1 MISSPT
7 AISPCSWNS
16 ISRFLTQHLPGVASE
31 LRANLVGAQS
41 IKASN
46 KEGKLRS
53 HARVAMTVRTRSAAV
68 LVFST
73 RSIISQT
80 GLAIAVSCAA
90 SLVCSSAF
98 AGAEKISDTRSEAP
112 DEAPGPAI
120 QKQSGAIISIR
131 SRRINRTAPLAAP
144 SAPAR
149 ATNTPDSRHDRPDK
163 VAETKPREKVDPF
176 AKFDHLREKGI
187 WLNIPGPADTID
199 QDKGGVRSA
208 LANLGIG
215 YVGWTQNSLIDNRMP
230 NAAKSTIFNQRYIG
244 ESPTFGTVNSMIVT
258 YDLGRFGIPDG
269 QITVG
274 VEQQYWTWKP
284 AGPDRVGINTIAYY
298 QTFFD
303 RTLEL
308 KMGYL
313 GNHDEF
319 LGMNPF
325 GPTPV
330 ILSQAGMSN
339 NSAPTP
345 ALNVRYNLDDR
356 LYNKISIQRSV
367 SPDGQLAHITEN
379 RAGLNWRTA
388 NAGILLLDEFG
399 YKNKAAPGL
408 PETWLRAG
416 IGFNDSRYPNLAYP
430 SQPRANA
437 NSAYYVAVDRQF
449 WQSDDQGSP
458 ARGIYGGF
466 SAMYAPPDVNK
477 VSRYLEVRLYA
488 KGLFSSRP
496 GDQIAIA
503 ATNIAWSHFAVDAAL
518 AKGDLV
524 HRNSTAIR
532 GRYTARLAPGVYAT
546 LGLLYINN
554 PTAITYTRQTG
565 HALNVLVSTS
575 IFF

>member
-1 MISSPT
+1 MTSST
-7 AISPCSWNS
+7 AISLFSCASV
-16 ISRFLTQHLPGVASE
+16 SRFLTQQLPGFATE
-31 LRANLVGAQS
+31 LRTNLVGAHS

-46 KEGKLRS
+46 KEGKLSS
-53 HARVAMTVRTRSAAV
+53 HAGVAMRVRTRSAAAP
-68 LVFST
+68 VFSP
-73 RSIISQT
+73 RSTMSQT

-90 SLVCSSAF
+90 TLVSGSAV
-98 AGAEKISDTRSEAP
+98 AGAEKASDTGRETS
-112 DEAPGPAI
+112 DEASGPAI
-120 QKQSGAIISIR
+120 QKQSGATISVR
-131 SRRINRTAPLAAP
+131 SRRLKRTAPLAAR
-144 SAPAR
+144 SAPAQPIN
-149 ATNTPDSRHDRPDK
+149 APESRHDHPDK
-163 VAETKPREKVDPF
+163 VAETRAPEKIAPF
-176 AKFDHLREKGI
+176 AKFDNLREKGI

-208 LANLGIG
+208 LADLGIG

-230 NAAKSTIFNQRYIG
+230 NASKSTIFNQRYIG

-258 YDLGRFGIPDG
+258 YDLGRVGIADG

-274 VEQQYWTWKP
+274 AEQQYWTWKP
-284 AGPDRVGINTIAYY
+284 AGPDRVGISTIAYY

-313 GNHDEF
+313 RNHDEF
-319 LGMNPF
+319 SGMNPF

-339 NSAPTP
+339 NSAPTA
-345 ALNVRYNLDDR
+345 ALNVKYNLDDR

-367 SPDGQLAHITEN
+367 SPDGQLAHMSEN
-379 RAGLNWRTA
+379 PTGLNWRTA

-399 YKNKAAPGL
+399 YKAKATEGS

-416 IGFNDSRYPNLAYP
+416 IGFNDSHYPNLADP

-437 NSAYYVAVDRQF
+437 NSAYYLAVDRQF
-449 WQSDDQGSP
+449 WQSDAQGSP

-466 SAMYAPPDVNK
+466 SAMYAPSDVNK
-477 VSRYLEVRLYA
+477 VSRYLELRVYA

-503 ATNIAWSHFAVDAAL
+503 ATNIAWSHFAVDPAL

-524 HRNSTAIR
+524 HRDSTAIW

-554 PTAITYTRQTG
+554 PTTITYSRQTG

-575 IFF
+575 VFF

>member
-1 MISSPT
+1 MISST
-7 AISPCSWNS
+7 AISLCSWTS
-16 ISRFLTQHLPGVASE
+16 VSRFLTQQLPGFASE
-31 LRANLVGAQS
+31 LRTNLVGTQS

-46 KEGKLRS
+46 MEANLTPDVG
-53 HARVAMTVRTRSAAV
+53 VAMTVRTRAAAAP
-68 LVFST
+68 VFST
-73 RSIISQT
+73 RSTMWQT
-80 GLAIAVSCAA
+80 GLAVAVSFAA
-90 SLVCSSAF
+90 SLVCGSVL
-98 AGAEKISDTRSEAP
+98 AGAEKASDPRSEAP
-112 DEAPGPAI
+112 GEAPGPAI
-120 QKQSGAIISIR
+120 QKQSGAIIGIR
-131 SRRINRTAPLAAP
+131 SHRINRTAPLATP

-149 ATNTPDSRHDRPDK
+149 AINAPESRHDHPDK
-163 VAETKPREKVDPF
+163 VAETKPPDKIDPF

-208 LANLGIG
+208 LADLGIG

-230 NAAKSTIFNQRYIG
+230 SASKSTIFNQRYIG

-274 VEQQYWTWKP
+274 AEQQYWTWKP

-313 GNHDEF
+313 RNHDEF

-330 ILSQAGMSN
+330 ILSQAGMST

-345 ALNVRYNLDDR
+345 ALNVKYNLDDR

-367 SPDGQLAHITEN
+367 SPDGQLAHMSEN
-379 RAGLNWRTA
+379 PTGLNWRTA

-399 YKNKAAPGL
+399 YKAKATERS

-416 IGFNDSRYPNLAYP
+416 IGFNDSRYPNLADP

-437 NSAYYVAVDRQF
+437 NSAYYLAVDRQF
-449 WQSDDQGSP
+449 WQSDAQGSP

-466 SAMYAPPDVNK
+466 SVMYAPSDVNK
-477 VSRYLEVRLYA
+477 VSRYLELRLYA

-503 ATNIAWSHFAVDAAL
+503 ATNTAWSQSAVDAAL

-524 HRNSTAIR
+524 HRDSTAIW

-546 LGLLYINN
+546 LGLLYINS
-554 PTAITYTRQTG
+554 PTTITYSRQTG

-575 IFF
+575 VFF

>member
-1 MISSPT
+1 MT
-7 AISPCSWNS
+7 
-16 ISRFLTQHLPGVASE
+16 RFLTRRLPGVASE
-31 LRANLVGAQS
+31 LRTNVVGVQS
-41 IKASN
+41 IKASS
-46 KEGKLRS
+46 KEGKLTP
-53 HARVAMTVRTRSAAV
+53 HVGVAMRVRTRSAAAP
-68 LVFST
+68 VFRPRST
-73 RSIISQT
+73 MSQT

-90 SLVCSSAF
+90 SLVSGSAV
-98 AGAEKISDTRSEAP
+98 AGAEKASDTGRETS
-112 DEAPGPAI
+112 DEASGPAI
-120 QKQSGAIISIR
+120 QKQSGATISVR
-131 SRRINRTAPLAAP
+131 SRRLKGTAPLAAR
-144 SAPAR
+144 SAPAQPIN
-149 ATNTPDSRHDRPDK
+149 APESRHDHPDK
-163 VAETKPREKVDPF
+163 VAETRAPDKIDPF
-176 AKFDHLREKGI
+176 VKFDNLREKGI

-208 LANLGIG
+208 LADLGIG

-230 NAAKSTIFNQRYIG
+230 NASKSTVFNQRYIG

-258 YDLGRFGIPDG
+258 YDLGRFGIADG

-274 VEQQYWTWKP
+274 AEQQYWTWNP

-303 RTLEL
+303 RKLEL

-313 GNHDEF
+313 RNHDEF

-325 GPTPV
+325 GPTPI
-330 ILSQAGMSN
+330 ILSQAGMST

-367 SPDGQLAHITEN
+367 SPDGQLAHMSEN
-379 RAGLNWRTA
+379 PTGLNWRTA
-388 NAGILLLDEFG
+388 NAGILLLDETGF
-399 YKNKAAPGL
+399 KNKAAPGS

-416 IGFNDSRYPNLAYP
+416 IGFNDSRYPNLADP

-437 NSAYYVAVDRQF
+437 NSAYYVAGDRQF
-449 WQSDDQGSP
+449 WQSDAEASP

-466 SAMYAPPDVNK
+466 SAMYAPSDVNK
-477 VSRYLEVRLYA
+477 VSRYLELRLYA

-503 ATNIAWSHFAVDAAL
+503 ATNIAWSHFAVDAAS

-524 HRNSTAIR
+524 HRDSTAVW

-554 PTAITYTRQTG
+554 PTTITYSRQTG

-575 IFF
+575 VFF

>member
-1 MISSPT
+1 MNSST
-7 AISPCSWNS
+7 AISLFSCASV
-16 ISRFLTQHLPGVASE
+16 SRFLTQQLPGFASE
-31 LRANLVGAQS
+31 LRTNLVGAKS

-46 KEGKLRS
+46 KEGKLSS
-53 HARVAMTVRTRSAAV
+53 HAGVAMTVRTRSAAAP
-68 LVFST
+68 VFSP
-73 RSIISQT
+73 RSTMSQT

-90 SLVCSSAF
+90 SLVSGSAV
-98 AGAEKISDTRSEAP
+98 AGAEKASHTESETS
-112 DEAPGPAI
+112 DEASGPAI
-120 QKQSGAIISIR
+120 QKQSGATISVR
-131 SRRINRTAPLAAP
+131 SRRLKRTAPLAAR
-144 SAPAR
+144 SAPAQPIN
-149 ATNTPDSRHDRPDK
+149 APESRHDHPDK
-163 VAETKPREKVDPF
+163 VAETRAPEKIAPF
-176 AKFDHLREKGI
+176 AKFDNLREKGI

-208 LANLGIG
+208 LADLGIG

-230 NAAKSTIFNQRYIG
+230 NASKSTIFNQRYIG

-258 YDLGRFGIPDG
+258 YDLGRFGIADG

-274 VEQQYWTWKP
+274 AEQQYWTWKP
-284 AGPDRVGINTIAYY
+284 AGPDRVGISTIAYY

-303 RTLEL
+303 RKLEL

-313 GNHDEF
+313 RNHDEF

-345 ALNVRYNLDDR
+345 ALNVKYNLDDR

-367 SPDGQLAHITEN
+367 SPDGQLAHMSEN
-379 RAGLNWRTA
+379 STGLNWRTA

-399 YKNKAAPGL
+399 YKAKATEGS

-416 IGFNDSRYPNLAYP
+416 IGFNDSHYPNLADP

-449 WQSDDQGSP
+449 WQSDAEGSP

-466 SAMYAPPDVNK
+466 SAMYAPSDVNK
-477 VSRYLEVRLYA
+477 VSRYLELRLYA
-488 KGLFSSRP
+488 KGLFNSRP
-496 GDQIAIA
+496 GDRIAIA
-503 ATNIAWSHFAVDAAL
+503 ATNTAWSHFAVDAAL

-524 HRNSTAIR
+524 HRDSTAIW

-565 HALNVLVSTS
+565 HALNVLVSIS
-575 IFF
+575 VFF

>member
-1 MISSPT
+1 MTSST
-7 AISPCSWNS
+7 AISACSWTS
-16 ISRFLTQHLPGVASE
+16 VSRFLTQQLPGFASE
-31 LRANLVGAQS
+31 LRTNLVGAYS

-46 KEGKLRS
+46 MEGNLTPDVG
-53 HARVAMTVRTRSAAV
+53 VAMRVRTRSAAAP
-68 LVFST
+68 VFSAQST
-73 RSIISQT
+73 MSQT
-80 GLAIAVSCAA
+80 GLAVAVSFAA
-90 SLVCSSAF
+90 SLVCGSAL
-98 AGAEKISDTRSEAP
+98 AGAEKASDTRSEAP
-112 DEAPGPAI
+112 GDAPGPAI
-120 QKQSGAIISIR
+120 QKQSGATISVR
-131 SRRINRTAPLAAP
+131 SRRLKRTAPLATP

-163 VAETKPREKVDPF
+163 VAETKPPEKIASF
-176 AKFDHLREKGI
+176 TKFDNLREKGI

-208 LANLGIG
+208 LADLGIG
-215 YVGWTQNSLIDNRMP
+215 YVGWTQNSMIDNRMP
-230 NAAKSTIFNQRYIG
+230 NASKSTVFNQRYVG
-244 ESPTFGTVNSMIVT
+244 ESPTFSTVNLMIVT
-258 YDLGRFGIPDG
+258 YDLGRFGIADG

-274 VEQQYWTWKP
+274 AEQQYWTWKL
-284 AGPDRVGINTIAYY
+284 AGPDRVGISTIAYY

-313 GNHDEF
+313 RNHDEF
-319 LGMNPF
+319 SGMNPF

-339 NSAPTP
+339 NPAPTP
-345 ALNVRYNLDDR
+345 ALNVKYNLDDR

-367 SPDGQLAHITEN
+367 SPDGQLAHMSEN
-379 RAGLNWRTA
+379 PTGLNWRTA

-399 YKNKAAPGL
+399 YKAKATEGL

-416 IGFNDSRYPNLAYP
+416 IGFNDSHYPNLADP

-437 NSAYYVAVDRQF
+437 NSAYYVAVDRQL
-449 WQSDDQGSP
+449 WQSDAEGSP

-466 SAMYAPPDVNK
+466 SAMYAPSDVNK
-477 VSRYLEVRLYA
+477 VSRYLELRVYA

-524 HRNSTAIR
+524 HRDSTAIW

-554 PTAITYTRQTG
+554 PTTITYSRQTG

-575 IFF
+575 VFF

>member
-1 MISSPT
+1 MISST
-7 AISPCSWNS
+7 AISLFSWTS
-16 ISRFLTQHLPGVASE
+16 VSRFLTQQLPGFASE
-31 LRANLVGAQS
+31 LRTNLVGAQS

-46 KEGKLRS
+46 KEEKLRR
-53 HARVAMTVRTRSAAV
+53 HAGVAMTVRTRSAAAP
-68 LVFST
+68 VFSAQST
-73 RSIISQT
+73 MWQT
-80 GLAIAVSCAA
+80 GLAVAVSFAA
-90 SLVCSSAF
+90 SLVCGSAL
-98 AGAEKISDTRSEAP
+98 AGAEKASDTRSEAP
-112 DEAPGPAI
+112 GEAPGPAI
-120 QKQSGAIISIR
+120 QEQSGATISVR
-131 SRRINRTAPLAAP
+131 SRRLKRTAPLAAR
-144 SAPAR
+144 SAPAQPIT
-149 ATNTPDSRHDRPDK
+149 APKSRHDHPDK
-163 VAETKPREKVDPF
+163 VAETRAPDNIDPF

-208 LANLGIG
+208 LADLGIG

-230 NAAKSTIFNQRYIG
+230 NASKSTVFNQRYIG
-244 ESPTFGTVNSMIVT
+244 ESPTFSTVHFMIVT

-274 VEQQYWTWKP
+274 AEQQYWTWKP

-303 RTLEL
+303 RKLEL

-313 GNHDEF
+313 RNHDEF

-325 GPTPV
+325 GPTPI

-345 ALNVRYNLDDR
+345 ALNVKYNLDDR

-367 SPDGQLAHITEN
+367 SPDGQLVHTTEN
-379 RAGLNWRTA
+379 PTSLNWRTA

-430 SQPRANA
+430 IQPRANA

-449 WQSDDQGSP
+449 WQSDAEGSP

-466 SAMYAPPDVNK
+466 SAMYAPSDVNK
-477 VSRYLEVRLYA
+477 VSRHLELRLYA

-524 HRNSTAIR
+524 HRDSTAIW

-554 PTAITYTRQTG
+554 PTTITYSRQTG

-575 IFF
+575 VFF

>member
-1 MISSPT
+1 MISST
-7 AISPCSWNS
+7 AISLFSWTS
-16 ISRFLTQHLPGVASE
+16 VSRLLTQQLPDIASE
-31 LRANLVGAQS
+31 LRTNLVDAHS

-46 KEGKLRS
+46 KEGNLTP
-53 HARVAMTVRTRSAAV
+53 HVGVAMRVCTRSAAAP
-68 LVFST
+68 VFSP
-73 RSIISQT
+73 RSTMSQT

-90 SLVCSSAF
+90 TLVCGSVL
-98 AGAEKISDTRSEAP
+98 AGAEKASGTRSEAP
-112 DEAPGPAI
+112 GEAPGPAI

-131 SRRINRTAPLAAP
+131 SRRLKRTAPLAAR
-144 SAPAR
+144 SAPAQPIN
-149 ATNTPDSRHDRPDK
+149 APESRHDHPDK
-163 VAETKPREKVDPF
+163 VAETRAPDKIDPF
-176 AKFDHLREKGI
+176 AKFDNLREKGI

-208 LANLGIG
+208 LADLGIG

-230 NAAKSTIFNQRYIG
+230 NASKSAIFNQRYIG

-269 QITVG
+269 QMTVG
-274 VEQQYWTWKP
+274 AEQQYWTWKP

-313 GNHDEF
+313 RNHDEF
-319 LGMNPF
+319 SGMNPL
-325 GPTPV
+325 GPTPL

-345 ALNVRYNLDDR
+345 ALNVKYNLDGR

-367 SPDGQLAHITEN
+367 SPDGQLAHMNEN
-379 RAGLNWRTA
+379 PTGLNWGTA

-399 YKNKAAPGL
+399 YKAKATEGS

-416 IGFNDSRYPNLAYP
+416 IGFNDSRYPNLADP

-437 NSAYYVAVDRQF
+437 NSAYYLAVDRQF
-449 WQSDDQGSP
+449 WQSDAQGSP

-477 VSRYLEVRLYA
+477 VSRYLELRLYA

-503 ATNIAWSHFAVDAAL
+503 ATNTAWSHFAVDAAL
-518 AKGDLV
+518 AKGDLA
-524 HRNSTAIR
+524 HRNSTAIW

-575 IFF
+575 VFF

>member
-1 MISSPT
+1 MT
-7 AISPCSWNS
+7 
-16 ISRFLTQHLPGVASE
+16 RFLTQRLPGVASE
-31 LRANLVGAQS
+31 LRTNVVGAQS

-46 KEGKLRS
+46 KEGKRTP
-53 HARVAMTVRTRSAAV
+53 HVGVAMRVRTRSAAAP
-68 LVFST
+68 VFSA
-73 RSIISQT
+73 RSTMSQT

-90 SLVCSSAF
+90 SLVCSSAV
-98 AGAEKISDTRSEAP
+98 AGAENASDTGSETS

-149 ATNTPDSRHDRPDK
+149 ATNTPDSTHDRPDK
-163 VAETKPREKVDPF
+163 VAETKPSEKIAPF
-176 AKFDHLREKGI
+176 AKFDNLREKGI
-187 WLNIPGPADTID
+187 WPNIPGPADTID
-199 QDKGGVRSA
+199 QDNGGVRSA
-208 LANLGIG
+208 LADLGIG

-230 NAAKSTIFNQRYIG
+230 NASKSTVFNQRYIG

-258 YDLGRFGIPDG
+258 YDLGRFGIADG

-274 VEQQYWTWKP
+274 AEQQYWTWKP
-284 AGPDRVGINTIAYY
+284 AGPDRVGISTIAYY

-303 RTLEL
+303 RKLEL
-308 KMGYL
+308 KTGYL
-313 GNHDEF
+313 RNHDEF
-319 LGMNPF
+319 SGMNPF

-339 NSAPTP
+339 NSAPTA
-345 ALNVRYNLDDR
+345 ALNVKYNLDDR

-367 SPDGQLAHITEN
+367 SPDGRLAHMSEN
-379 RAGLNWRTA
+379 PTGLNWRTA

-399 YKNKAAPGL
+399 YKAKATDGS

-416 IGFNDSRYPNLAYP
+416 IGSNDSHYSNLADP

-449 WQSDDQGSP
+449 WQSDGQGSP

-466 SAMYAPPDVNK
+466 SAMYAPSDVNK
-477 VSRYLEVRLYA
+477 VSRYLELRLYA
-488 KGLFSSRP
+488 KGLFESRP

-503 ATNIAWSHFAVDAAL
+503 ATNTAWSQFAVDAAL

-524 HRNSTAIR
+524 HRDSTAIW

-554 PTAITYTRQTG
+554 PTTITYSRQTG

-575 IFF
+575 VFF

>member
-1 MISSPT
+1 MT
-7 AISPCSWNS
+7 
-16 ISRFLTQHLPGVASE
+16 RFLTQRVPGVASE
-31 LRANLVGAQS
+31 LRTNLVGAQS
-41 IKASN
+41 IKAGN
-46 KEGKLRS
+46 KEGTLRS
-53 HARVAMTVRTRSAAV
+53 DAGVAMTVRTRSAAAP
-68 LVFST
+68 VFSP
-73 RSIISQT
+73 RSTMSRT

-90 SLVCSSAF
+90 SLVCSSAV
-98 AGAEKISDTRSEAP
+98 AGAEKISDTRSEAS
-112 DEAPGPAI
+112 DEASGPAI
-120 QKQSGAIISIR
+120 QKKSGAIISIR

-149 ATNTPDSRHDRPDK
+149 ATNTPDSRHVRPNR
-163 VAETKPREKVDPF
+163 VAETKPPEKVDPF

-215 YVGWTQNSLIDNRMP
+215 YVGWMQNSLIDNRMP
-230 NAAKSTIFNQRYIG
+230 NASKSTIFNQRYIG

-269 QITVG
+269 QIIVG
-274 VEQQYWTWKP
+274 AEQQYWTWKP
-284 AGPDRVGINTIAYY
+284 AGPDREGINTIAYY

-303 RTLEL
+303 RKFEL

-313 GNHDEF
+313 RNHDEF

-339 NSAPTP
+339 NSAPAP
-345 ALNVRYNLDDR
+345 ALNVKYNLDDR

-416 IGFNDSRYPNLAYP
+416 IGFNDSRYPDLAYP
-430 SQPRANA
+430 NQPRANA

-466 SAMYAPPDVNK
+466 SAMYAPSDVNR
-477 VSRYLEVRLYA
+477 VSRYLELRLYA

-503 ATNIAWSHFAVDAAL
+503 ATSIAWSHFAVDAAL

-524 HRNSTAIR
+524 HRDSTAIR
-532 GRYTARLAPGVYAT
+532 GRYTARVAPGVYAT

-575 IFF
+575 VFF

>member
-1 MISSPT
+1 MTSST
-7 AISPCSWNS
+7 AISLFSCASV
-16 ISRFLTQHLPGVASE
+16 SRFLTQQLPGFASE
-31 LRANLVGAQS
+31 LRTNLVGAHS
-41 IKASN
+41 IKASS
-46 KEGKLRS
+46 KEGKLSS
-53 HARVAMTVRTRSAAV
+53 HAGMAMTVCTHSAAAP
-68 LVFST
+68 VFSP
-73 RSIISQT
+73 RSTMSQT

-90 SLVCSSAF
+90 SLVSGSAV
-98 AGAEKISDTRSEAP
+98 AGAEKASDTGRETS
-112 DEAPGPAI
+112 DEASGPAI
-120 QKQSGAIISIR
+120 QKQSGATISVR
-131 SRRINRTAPLAAP
+131 SRRLKRTAPLAAR

-149 ATNTPDSRHDRPDK
+149 ATNTPNSRHDRPGK
-163 VAETKPREKVDPF
+163 GAETKPPEKIAPF
-176 AKFDHLREKGI
+176 AKFDNLREKGI

-199 QDKGGVRSA
+199 QDKDGVRSA
-208 LANLGIG
+208 LADLGIG
-215 YVGWTQNSLIDNRMP
+215 YVGWTQNTLIDNRMP
-230 NAAKSTIFNQRYIG
+230 NASKSTIFNQRYVG

-274 VEQQYWTWKP
+274 AEQQYWTWEP

-303 RTLEL
+303 RNLEL
-308 KMGYL
+308 KIGYL
-313 GNHDEF
+313 RNHDEF
-319 LGMNPF
+319 SGMNPF
-325 GPTPV
+325 GPTSV

-345 ALNVRYNLDDR
+345 ALNVKYNLDDR

-367 SPDGQLAHITEN
+367 SPDGQLAHMSEN
-379 RAGLNWRTA
+379 PTGLNWRTA

-399 YKNKAAPGL
+399 YKAKATEGS

-416 IGFNDSRYPNLAYP
+416 IGFNDSHYPNLADP

-437 NSAYYVAVDRQF
+437 NSAYYLAVDRQF
-449 WQSDDQGSP
+449 WQSDAQGSP

-466 SAMYAPPDVNK
+466 SAMYAPSDVNK
-477 VSRYLEVRLYA
+477 VSRYLELRLYA

-496 GDQIAIA
+496 ADQIAIA

-524 HRNSTAIR
+524 HRDSTAIW

-554 PTAITYTRQTG
+554 PTTITYTRQTG
-565 HALNVLVSTS
+565 HALNVLLSTS
-575 IFF
+575 VFF

>member
-1 MISSPT
+1 MTSST
-7 AISPCSWNS
+7 AISLFSCASV
-16 ISRFLTQHLPGVASE
+16 SRFLTQQLPGFASE
-31 LRANLVGAQS
+31 LRTNLVGAHS

-46 KEGKLRS
+46 KEGTLSS
-53 HARVAMTVRTRSAAV
+53 HAGVAMTVRTRSAAAP
-68 LVFST
+68 VFSP
-73 RSIISQT
+73 RSTMSQT

-90 SLVCSSAF
+90 SLVSGSAV
-98 AGAEKISDTRSEAP
+98 ARAEKASDTGSETS
-112 DEAPGPAI
+112 DEASGPAI
-120 QKQSGAIISIR
+120 QKQSGATISVR
-131 SRRINRTAPLAAP
+131 SRRLKRTAPLAAR
-144 SAPAR
+144 SAPAQPIN
-149 ATNTPDSRHDRPDK
+149 APESRHDHPGK
-163 VAETKPREKVDPF
+163 VAEMKPPDKIDPS
-176 AKFDHLREKGI
+176 AKFDNLREKGI

-208 LANLGIG
+208 LADLGIG

-230 NAAKSTIFNQRYIG
+230 NASKSTIFNQRYIG

-258 YDLGRFGIPDG
+258 YDLGRFGIADG
-269 QITVG
+269 QIAVG
-274 VEQQYWTWKP
+274 AEQQSWTWKP
-284 AGPDRVGINTIAYY
+284 AGPDRVGISTIAFY

-313 GNHDEF
+313 RNHDEF
-319 LGMNPF
+319 SGMNPF
-325 GPTPV
+325 GPTPI

-345 ALNVRYNLDDR
+345 ALNVKYNLDDR
-356 LYNKISIQRSV
+356 LYTKISIQRSV
-367 SPDGQLAHITEN
+367 SPDGQLAHMTEN
-379 RAGLNWRTA
+379 PTGLNWRTA

-399 YKNKAAPGL
+399 YKAKAAQGS

-416 IGFNDSRYPNLAYP
+416 IGFNDSHYPNLADP

-449 WQSDDQGSP
+449 WQSDAEGSP

-466 SAMYAPPDVNK
+466 SAMYAPSDVNK
-477 VSRYLEVRLYA
+477 VSRYLELRIYA

-503 ATNIAWSHFAVDAAL
+503 ATNTAWSHSAVDAAL

-524 HRNSTAIR
+524 HRDSTAIW

-554 PTAITYTRQTG
+554 PTTITYSRQTG

>member
-1 MISSPT
+1 MT
-7 AISPCSWNS
+7 
-16 ISRFLTQHLPGVASE
+16 RFLTQRLPGVAGE
-31 LRANLVGAQS
+31 LRTNVVGAHS
-41 IKASN
+41 IKAGN
-46 KEGKLRS
+46 VEGQLTP
-53 HARVAMTVRTRSAAV
+53 HAGVPMTVRTRSAAAP
-68 LVFST
+68 VFST
-73 RSIISQT
+73 RSIMSQI
-80 GLAIAVSCAA
+80 GLAVAVSFAA
-90 SLVCSSAF
+90 SLVCSSAV
-98 AGAEKISDTRSEAP
+98 AGAEKASDTGSETS
-112 DEAPGPAI
+112 DEASGPAI
-120 QKQSGAIISIR
+120 QKQSGAMISIR
-131 SRRINRTAPLAAP
+131 SRRINRTAPLAGP

-163 VAETKPREKVDPF
+163 VAETKPPEKIAPF

-187 WLNIPGPADTID
+187 WLNIPGPVDTID
-199 QDKGGVRSA
+199 QDRGGVRSA
-208 LANLGIG
+208 LATLGIG

-230 NAAKSTIFNQRYIG
+230 SAAKSTIFNQRYIG

-258 YDLGRFGIPDG
+258 YDLGRFGVADG

-274 VEQQYWTWKP
+274 AEQQYWTWKP
-284 AGPDRVGINTIAYY
+284 AGPDRVGISTIAYY

-303 RTLEL
+303 RKLEL

-313 GNHDEF
+313 RNHDEF

-339 NSAPTP
+339 NSAPSP

-367 SPDGQLAHITEN
+367 SPDGQLAHMSEN
-379 RAGLNWRTA
+379 PTGLNWRTA
-388 NAGILLLDEFG
+388 NAGILLLDETGF
-399 YKNKAAPGL
+399 KNKAAPGS

-416 IGFNDSRYPNLAYP
+416 IGFNDSRYPNLGDP

-437 NSAYYVAVDRQF
+437 NSAYYVAGDRQF
-449 WQSDDQGSP
+449 WQSDAEASP

-466 SAMYAPPDVNK
+466 SAMYAPSDVNK
-477 VSRYLEVRLYA
+477 VSRYLELRLYA

-496 GDQIAIA
+496 RDQIAIA
-503 ATNIAWSHFAVDAAL
+503 VTNIAWSHFAVDAAL

-524 HRNSTAIR
+524 HRDSTAIW
-532 GRYTARLAPGVYAT
+532 GRYTARLAPGIYAT
-546 LGLLYINN
+546 LGLLYINH
-554 PTAITYTRQTG
+554 PTTITYTRQTG

-575 IFF
+575 VFF

>member
-1 MISSPT
+1 M
-7 AISPCSWNS
+7 
-16 ISRFLTQHLPGVASE
+16 SRFLTQQLPGVARE
-31 LRANLVGAQS
+31 LRTNLVGAHS

-46 KEGKLRS
+46 KEGKLTS
-53 HARVAMTVRTRSAAV
+53 HASVAMTVRTRSAAAP
-68 LVFST
+68 VFSP
-73 RSIISQT
+73 RSTMSQT
-80 GLAIAVSCAA
+80 GLAVALSCTA
-90 SLVCSSAF
+90 SLVCSTALE
-98 AGAEKISDTRSEAP
+98 GAEKTSNTRSEAP
-112 DEAPGPAI
+112 DEAAGLAI
-120 QKQSGAIISIR
+120 QKQSGATISVR
-131 SRRINRTAPLAAP
+131 SHQLKRTAPLAARSAAAQP
-144 SAPAR
+144 INAPA
-149 ATNTPDSRHDRPDK
+149 SRHDRPDK
-163 VAETKPREKVDPF
+163 AATTRPPEKIDPF
-176 AKFDHLREKGI
+176 AKFDNLREKGI

-208 LANLGIG
+208 LADLGIG

-230 NAAKSTIFNQRYIG
+230 NASKSTTFNQRYIG
-244 ESPTFGTVNSMIVT
+244 ESPTFSTVNSIIVT
-258 YDLGRFGIPDG
+258 YDLGRFGIADG

-274 VEQQYWTWKP
+274 AEQQYWTWKP

-303 RTLEL
+303 RKLEL

-313 GNHDEF
+313 RNHDEF
-319 LGMNPF
+319 VGMNPF
-325 GPTPV
+325 GPTPI
-330 ILSQAGMSN
+330 ILSQTGMSN

-345 ALNVRYNLDDR
+345 ALNVKYNLDDR
-356 LYNKISIQRSV
+356 LYNKISIQRSL
-367 SPDGQLAHITEN
+367 SPDGQLVHMTEN
-379 RAGLNWRTA
+379 PTGLNWRTA

-399 YKNKAAPGL
+399 YKNKAAPGS

-430 SQPRANA
+430 IQPSANA

-449 WQSDDQGSP
+449 WQSDAQGSP

-466 SAMYAPPDVNK
+466 SAMYAPSDVNK

-524 HRNSTAIR
+524 HRDSTAIR

-575 IFF
+575 VFF

>member
-1 MISSPT
+1 MT
-7 AISPCSWNS
+7 
-16 ISRFLTQHLPGVASE
+16 RFLTQRLPGVGRE
-31 LRANLVGAQS
+31 LRTNVVGAHS

-46 KEGKLRS
+46 KQGKLSS
-53 HARVAMTVRTRSAAV
+53 HAGLAIRVRTRPAAAP
-68 LVFST
+68 VFSP
-73 RSIISQT
+73 RSTMSQT
-80 GLAIAVSCAA
+80 GLVIAVSCAA
-90 SLVCSSAF
+90 SLVCSSAA
-98 AGAEKISDTRSEAP
+98 AGAENASDTGSETS
-112 DEAPGPAI
+112 DEASGRAI
-120 QKQSGAIISIR
+120 QKQSCAIISIR

-149 ATNTPDSRHDRPDK
+149 ATNTPDSRHDRPGK
-163 VAETKPREKVDPF
+163 GAETKPPEKIAPF
-176 AKFDHLREKGI
+176 AKFDNLREKGI

-199 QDKGGVRSA
+199 QDKDGVRSA
-208 LANLGIG
+208 LADLGIG
-215 YVGWTQNSLIDNRMP
+215 YVGWTQNTLIDNRMP
-230 NAAKSTIFNQRYIG
+230 NAAKSTMFNQRYIG

-258 YDLGRFGIPDG
+258 YDLGRFGIADG

-274 VEQQYWTWKP
+274 AEQQYWTWKP
-284 AGPDRVGINTIAYY
+284 AGPDRVGISTIAYY

-303 RTLEL
+303 GKLEL
-308 KMGYL
+308 KVGYL
-313 GNHDEF
+313 RNHDEF

-339 NSAPTP
+339 NSAPAP

-367 SPDGQLAHITEN
+367 SPDGQLAHMSEN
-379 RAGLNWRTA
+379 PTGLNWRTA

-399 YKNKAAPGL
+399 YKAKATEGS

-416 IGFNDSRYPNLAYP
+416 IGFNDSHYPNLADP
-430 SQPRANA
+430 SQPRAGA

-449 WQSDDQGSP
+449 WQADAEGSP

-466 SAMYAPPDVNK
+466 SAMYAPSDVNK
-477 VSRYLEVRLYA
+477 VSRYLELRLYA

-496 GDQIAIA
+496 GDRIAIA

-524 HRNSTAIR
+524 HRDSTAIW

-554 PTAITYTRQTG
+554 PTTITYTRQTG
-565 HALNVLVSTS
+565 HALNVLLSTS
-575 IFF
+575 VFF

>member
-1 MISSPT
+1 MTSST
-7 AISPCSWNS
+7 AISLFSCASV
-16 ISRFLTQHLPGVASE
+16 SRFLTQQLPGFASE
-31 LRANLVGAQS
+31 LRTNLVDAHS

-46 KEGKLRS
+46 KEGKLSS
-53 HARVAMTVRTRSAAV
+53 HAGVAMTVRTRSAAAP
-68 LVFST
+68 VFSP
-73 RSIISQT
+73 RSTMSQT
-80 GLAIAVSCAA
+80 GLAIVVSCAA
-90 SLVCSSAF
+90 SLVCSSAV
-98 AGAEKISDTRSEAP
+98 AGAEKASDTGSETS
-112 DEAPGPAI
+112 DEASGPAI
-120 QKQSGAIISIR
+120 QKQSGAMISIR
-131 SRRINRTAPLAAP
+131 SRRINRTTPLAAP

-149 ATNTPDSRHDRPDK
+149 AINTPDSRHDRPDK
-163 VAETKPREKVDPF
+163 GAETKPPEKIAPF
-176 AKFDHLREKGI
+176 AKFDHLRERGI

-199 QDKGGVRSA
+199 QDKEGVRSA
-208 LANLGIG
+208 LADLGIG
-215 YVGWTQNSLIDNRMP
+215 YVGWTQNTLIDNRMP
-230 NAAKSTIFNQRYIG
+230 NASKSTIFNQRYIG

-274 VEQQYWTWKP
+274 AEQQYWTWKP

-303 RTLEL
+303 RGLEL
-308 KMGYL
+308 KVGYL
-313 GNHDEF
+313 RNHDEF

-345 ALNVRYNLDDR
+345 ALNVKYNLDDR

-367 SPDGQLAHITEN
+367 SPNGQLAHMSEN
-379 RAGLNWRTA
+379 PTGLNWRTA

-399 YKNKAAPGL
+399 YKTKAAPGL

-416 IGFNDSRYPNLAYP
+416 IGFNDSRYPNLADP

-449 WQSDDQGSP
+449 WQSDDEGSP

-466 SAMYAPPDVNK
+466 SAMYAPSDVNK
-477 VSRYLEVRLYA
+477 VSRYLELRLYA

-503 ATNIAWSHFAVDAAL
+503 ATNTAWSHLAVDAAL

-524 HRNSTAIR
+524 HRNSTAIW

-554 PTAITYTRQTG
+554 PTTITYTRQTG

-575 IFF
+575 VFF

>member
-1 MISSPT
+1 MTSST
-7 AISPCSWNS
+7 AISLFSCASV
-16 ISRFLTQHLPGVASE
+16 SRFLTQQLSGVARE
-31 LRANLVGAQS
+31 LRTNLVGAHS

-53 HARVAMTVRTRSAAV
+53 HAGVAMTVRTRSAAAP
-68 LVFST
+68 VFSP
-73 RSIISQT
+73 RSTMWQT
-80 GLAIAVSCAA
+80 GLAVAASFAA
-90 SLVCSSAF
+90 SLVCGSAL
-98 AGAEKISDTRSEAP
+98 AGAEKASDTRSEAP
-112 DEAPGPAI
+112 GEAPEPTI

-131 SRRINRTAPLAAP
+131 SGLKRTAPLAAR
-144 SAPAR
+144 SAPAQPVNDP
-149 ATNTPDSRHDRPDK
+149 ASRPDRPDK
-163 VAETKPREKVDPF
+163 VAGTKPPDKIDPF
-176 AKFDHLREKGI
+176 AKFDNLREKGI
-187 WLNIPGPADTID
+187 WLNIPRPADTID
-199 QDKGGVRSA
+199 QDKDGVRSA
-208 LANLGIG
+208 LADLGIG
-215 YVGWTQNSLIDNRMP
+215 YVGWTQNTLIDNRMP
-230 NAAKSTIFNQRYIG
+230 NASKSTIFNQRYIG

-274 VEQQYWTWKP
+274 AEQQYWTWKP
-284 AGPDRVGINTIAYY
+284 AGPDRVGIDTIAYY

-313 GNHDEF
+313 RNHDEF

-330 ILSQAGMSN
+330 ILSQAGMST

-345 ALNVRYNLDDR
+345 ALNVKYNLDDR
-356 LYNKISIQRSV
+356 LYTKISVQRAV
-367 SPDGQLAHITEN
+367 SPDGQLAHISEN
-379 RAGLNWRTA
+379 PTGLNWRTA

-399 YKNKAAPGL
+399 YKAKAAPGS

-416 IGFNDSRYPNLAYP
+416 IGFNDSRYPNLADP

-437 NSAYYVAVDRQF
+437 NSAYYVAADRQF
-449 WQSDDQGSP
+449 WQADAEGSP

-466 SAMYAPPDVNK
+466 SAMYAPSDVNK
-477 VSRYLEVRLYA
+477 VSRYLELRLYA
-488 KGLFSSRP
+488 KGLFGSRP

-503 ATNIAWSHFAVDAAL
+503 ATNTAWSHLAVDAAL

-524 HRNSTAIR
+524 HRDSTAIW

-546 LGLLYINN
+546 LGLLYIHN
-554 PTAITYTRQTG
+554 PTTITYTRQTG
-565 HALNVLVSTS
+565 HAMNVLLSTS
-575 IFF
+575 VFF

>member
-1 MISSPT
+1 M
-7 AISPCSWNS
+7 A
-16 ISRFLTQHLPGVASE
+16 RFLTQQLPGVARE
-31 LRANLVGAQS
+31 LRANLLSVHS
-41 IKASN
+41 IKASMP
-46 KEGKLRS
+46 
-53 HARVAMTVRTRSAAV
+53 HAGVAMTVRTCSAAAP
-68 LVFST
+68 VFSS
-73 RSIISQT
+73 RSTMSQT

-90 SLVCSSAF
+90 SLVCSSAV
-98 AGAEKISDTRSEAP
+98 AGAEKASDTGSETS
-112 DEAPGPAI
+112 DEASGPTI
-120 QKQSGAIISIR
+120 QKQSGAAINVR
-131 SRRINRTAPLAAP
+131 SRRIKRTAPLAAR
-144 SAPAR
+144 SASAR
-149 ATNTPDSRHDRPDK
+149 ATNAPASRRDLPDK
-163 VAETKPREKVDPF
+163 VAEARTPKKIAPF
-176 AKFDHLREKGI
+176 AKFDNVREKGI
-187 WLNIPGPADTID
+187 WLNKPGPADTID

-208 LANLGIG
+208 LADIGIG

-230 NAAKSTIFNQRYIG
+230 NASKSTVFNQRYIG

-258 YDLGRFGIPDG
+258 YDIGRFGIPDG

-303 RTLEL
+303 RALEL

-313 GNHDEF
+313 RNHDEF

-325 GPTPV
+325 GPTPI

-345 ALNVRYNLDDR
+345 ALNMKYNLDDR
-356 LYNKISIQRSV
+356 LYTKISIQRSV
-367 SPDGQLAHITEN
+367 SPDGQLAHMSEN
-379 RAGLNWRTA
+379 PTGLNWRTA

-430 SQPRANA
+430 SEPRANA

-449 WQSDDQGSP
+449 WQCDAQGSP

-466 SAMYAPPDVNK
+466 SAMYAPSDVNK
-477 VSRYLEVRLYA
+477 VSRYLELRLYA

-503 ATNIAWSHFAVDAAL
+503 ATNIAWSRFAVDAAL

-524 HRNSTAIR
+524 HRDSTAVW
-532 GRYTARLAPGVYAT
+532 GRYTARVAPGVYAT
-546 LGLLYINN
+546 LGLQYINN
-554 PTAITYTRQTG
+554 PTAITYTHPTG

-575 IFF
+575 VFF

>member
-1 MISSPT
+1 MT
-7 AISPCSWNS
+7 
-16 ISRFLTQHLPGVASE
+16 RFLTRRLPGVASE
-31 LRANLVGAQS
+31 LRTNVVGAQA
-41 IKASN
+41 IKGSN
-46 KEGKLRS
+46 KEGKIRS
-53 HARVAMTVRTRSAAV
+53 HAGVAMTVRTRSAAAPI
-68 LVFST
+68 FSP
-73 RSIISQT
+73 RSIMSQT
-80 GLAIAVSCAA
+80 GLVVAILLAA
-90 SLVCSSAF
+90 SLVCSSAL
-98 AGAEKISDTRSEAP
+98 AGAEKGSDTGSEAP
-112 DEAPGPAI
+112 GETPGPAI
-120 QKQSGAIISIR
+120 QKQSGATISIR
-131 SRRINRTAPLAAP
+131 SRRTNRTAPLAAR
-144 SAPAR
+144 SAPAQPIN
-149 ATNTPDSRHDRPDK
+149 APESRHDHPDK
-163 VAETKPREKVDPF
+163 VAETMAPDKIAPF
-176 AKFDHLREKGI
+176 AKFDNLREKGI

-208 LANLGIG
+208 LADLGIG

-230 NAAKSTIFNQRYIG
+230 NASKSTVFNQRYIG

-258 YDLGRFGIPDG
+258 YDLGRFGIADG

-274 VEQQYWTWKP
+274 AEQQYWTWKP
-284 AGPDRVGINTIAYY
+284 AGPDRVGISTIAYY
-298 QTFFD
+298 QTFLD
-303 RTLEL
+303 RKLEL

-313 GNHDEF
+313 RNHDEF
-319 LGMNPF
+319 SGMNPF

-345 ALNVRYNLDDR
+345 ALNVKYNLDDR

-367 SPDGQLAHITEN
+367 SPDGQLAHMSEN
-379 RAGLNWRTA
+379 PTGLNWRTA

-399 YKNKAAPGL
+399 YKAKATEGS

-449 WQSDDQGSP
+449 WQSDAEGSP

-466 SAMYAPPDVNK
+466 SAMYAPSDVNK
-477 VSRYLEVRLYA
+477 VTRYLELRVYA

-503 ATNIAWSHFAVDAAL
+503 ATNIAWSHFAVDAAM

-524 HRNSTAIR
+524 HRDSTAIW
-532 GRYTARLAPGVYAT
+532 GRYTARLAPGIYAT

-554 PTAITYTRQTG
+554 PTTITYTRQTG

-575 IFF
+575 VFF

>member
-1 MISSPT
+1 MTSST
-7 AISPCSWNS
+7 AISLFSCASV
-16 ISRFLTQHLPGVASE
+16 SRFLTQQLPGFASE
-31 LRANLVGAQS
+31 LRTNLVGAHS

-46 KEGKLRS
+46 KEGKLSS
-53 HARVAMTVRTRSAAV
+53 HAGVAMTIRTRSAAAP
-68 LVFST
+68 VFSP
-73 RSIISQT
+73 RSTISQT
-80 GLAIAVSCAA
+80 GLVIAVSCAA
-90 SLVCSSAF
+90 SLVSGSAV
-98 AGAEKISDTRSEAP
+98 AGAEKASDTGRETSDKAS
-112 DEAPGPAI
+112 GPAI
-120 QKQSGAIISIR
+120 QKQSGATISVR
-131 SRRINRTAPLAAP
+131 SRRLKRTAPLAAR
-144 SAPAR
+144 SAPAQPIN
-149 ATNTPDSRHDRPDK
+149 APESRHDHPDK
-163 VAETKPREKVDPF
+163 VAETRAPEKIVPF
-176 AKFDHLREKGI
+176 AKFDNLREKGI

-208 LANLGIG
+208 LADLGIG

-230 NAAKSTIFNQRYIG
+230 NASKSTIFNQRYIG
-244 ESPTFGTVNSMIVT
+244 QSPTFGTVNSMIVT
-258 YDLGRFGIPDG
+258 YDLGRFGIADG

-274 VEQQYWTWKP
+274 AEQQYWTWKP
-284 AGPDRVGINTIAYY
+284 AGPDRVGISTIAYY

-313 GNHDEF
+313 RNHDEF
-319 LGMNPF
+319 SGMNPF
-325 GPTPV
+325 GPTSV

-345 ALNVRYNLDDR
+345 ALNVKYNLDDR
-356 LYNKISIQRSV
+356 LYSKISIQRSV

-379 RAGLNWRTA
+379 PTGLNWRTA

-399 YKNKAAPGL
+399 YKAKATEGS

-449 WQSDDQGSP
+449 WQSDAEGSP

-466 SAMYAPPDVNK
+466 SAMYAPSDVNK
-477 VSRYLEVRLYA
+477 VTRYLELRVYA

-503 ATNIAWSHFAVDAAL
+503 ATNIAWSHFAVDAAM

-524 HRNSTAIR
+524 HRDSTAIW
-532 GRYTARLAPGVYAT
+532 GRYTARLARGIYAT

-554 PTAITYTRQTG
+554 PTTITYTRQTG

-575 IFF
+575 VFF

>member
-7 AISPCSWNS
+7 AISPCSWTS
-16 ISRFLTQHLPGVASE
+16 TTRFLTQRLPGVARE
-31 LRANLVGAQS
+31 QRTNVVGAHS

-46 KEGKLRS
+46 KEGKLTS
-53 HARVAMTVRTRSAAV
+53 HASVAMTVRTRSAAAP
-68 LVFST
+68 VFSP
-73 RSIISQT
+73 RSTMSQT
-80 GLAIAVSCAA
+80 GLAVAVSCAA
-90 SLVCSSAF
+90 SLVCSTAL
-98 AGAEKISDTRSEAP
+98 AGPEKASDTGSETS
-112 DEAPGPAI
+112 DEVAGKHL
-120 QKQSGAIISIR
+120 QKQRGAATR
-131 SRRINRTAPLAAP
+131 QLKRTRHLDGRP
-144 SAPAR
+144 APAQP
-149 ATNTPDSRHDRPDK
+149 TNIPDSRHDHPDK
-163 VAETKPREKVDPF
+163 VAEAWTPKKIDPF
-176 AKFDHLREKGI
+176 AKFDNLREKGI

-208 LANLGIG
+208 LADLGIG
-215 YVGWTQNSLIDNRMP
+215 YVGWTQSSLIDNRMP
-230 NAAKSTIFNQRYIG
+230 NASKSTVFNQRYIG
-244 ESPTFGTVNSMIVT
+244 ESPTFGTVNSLIVT

-274 VEQQYWTWKP
+274 AEQQYWTWKP

-303 RTLEL
+303 RKLEL

-313 GNHDEF
+313 RNHGEF

-325 GPTPV
+325 GPTPI

-345 ALNVRYNLDDR
+345 ALNVKYNLDDR

-367 SPDGQLAHITEN
+367 SPDGQLVHMTEN
-379 RAGLNWRTA
+379 PTGLNWRTA

-399 YKNKAAPGL
+399 YKNRAARGL

-430 SQPRANA
+430 LQPRANA

-449 WQSDDQGSP
+449 WPSDAQGSP

-466 SAMYAPPDVNK
+466 SAMYAPSDVNK

-524 HRNSTAIR
+524 HRDSTAIW

-546 LGLLYINN
+546 VGLLYINN

-575 IFF
+575 VFF

>member
-1 MISSPT
+1 MT
-7 AISPCSWNS
+7 
-16 ISRFLTQHLPGVASE
+16 RLLTQLLPDVASK
-31 LRANLVGAQS
+31 LRADLVGAQS

-46 KEGKLRS
+46 KEGKLTS
-53 HARVAMTVRTRSAAV
+53 HAGVAMSVRTRSTAAP
-68 LVFST
+68 VFSA
-73 RSIISQT
+73 RSTLTQT
-80 GLAIAVSCAA
+80 GLAIAVSFAA
-90 SLVCSSAF
+90 SLVCSSAL
-98 AGAEKISDTRSEAP
+98 AGVENASDTRSEMP
-112 DEAPGPAI
+112 DEALGKHL
-120 QKQSGAIISIR
+120 QKQRGATTR
-131 SRRINRTAPLAAP
+131 SRQLKRTRHLDGSP
-144 SAPAR
+144 APAQP
-149 ATNTPDSRHDRPDK
+149 TNIPDSRHDRPDK
-163 VAETKPREKVDPF
+163 VAEARPPKTIDPF

-208 LANLGIG
+208 LADLGIG
-215 YVGWTQNSLIDNRMP
+215 YVGWTQNSLIDNRLP
-230 NAAKSTIFNQRYIG
+230 HASKSTIFNQRYIG
-244 ESPTFGTVNSMIVT
+244 ESPTFGTVNFMIVT

-274 VEQQYWTWKP
+274 AEQQYWTWKP

-313 GNHDEF
+313 RNHDEF

-330 ILSQAGMSN
+330 ILSQVGMSN

-345 ALNVRYNLDDR
+345 ALNVKYNFDDR
-356 LYNKISIQRSV
+356 LYTKFSIQRSV

-379 RAGLNWRTA
+379 PTGLDWRTA
-388 NAGILLLDEFG
+388 NAGILLLDEAGF
-399 YKNKAAPGL
+399 KNKAAPGL

-416 IGFNDSRYPNLAYP
+416 IGFNDGRYPHLAYP
-430 SQPRANA
+430 LQPRANA
-437 NSAYYVAVDRQF
+437 NSAYYVAADRQF
-449 WQSDDQGSP
+449 WQADPQGSP

-466 SAMYAPPDVNK
+466 SAMYAPSDVNK
-477 VSRYLEVRLYA
+477 VSRYLELRLYA
-488 KGLFSSRP
+488 KGLFNSRP

-524 HRNSTAIR
+524 HRDSTAIWA
-532 GRYTARLAPGVYAT
+532 RYTARLAPGVHAT
-546 LGLLYINN
+546 LGLLYINH
-554 PTAITYTRQTG
+554 PTTITYTGQTG

-575 IFF
+575 VFF